1 MAHSLAREPTET
13 SGYQF
18 VALQHSYHERPQRN
32 YRLSLLQ
39 QPKQSR
45 MCGFGEKVDRRPVD
59 PPPIIQL
66 EFTDAQ
72 SSFTPAP
79 GLESSYYF
87 LYASLIAPDS
97 VDELHFLRD
106 GKTRSTTG
114 SMVSSLYR
122 LKGIDG
128 KEGAF
133 FVFPDLGVRMEGIYR
148 LKFSLY
154 EIVNSEIYFCISIIS
169 DIFNVY
175 AAKKFPGMEESTQL
189 SRTFAEQG
197 LKIRIRKETRN
208 RKGKDS
214 GVQERTTYGDVADGS
229 SGDRDKVSRPLTP
242 DDDDENGVE
251 DRPTKSR
258 RLSNGT
264 RSAGGAASKSTH
276 STTPDHLPDCTP
288 STLPTPDS
296 HNRA

>member
-1 MAHSLAREPTET
+1 MET

-18 VALQHSYHERPQRN
+18 VGLHHSVCDRPQRN

-39 QPKQSR
+39 QPKHSR

-66 EFTDAQ
+66 ESIDAK
-72 SSFTPAP
+72 SPYTPAP
-79 GLESSYYF
+79 GLEDSYYF

-97 VDELHFLRD
+97 GDELHFLRD

-128 KEGAF
+128 KDGVF
-133 FVFPDLGVRMEGIYR
+133 FVFPDLGVRMDGLYR

-154 EIVNSEIYFCISIIS
+154 EIFNSEIYFCTSIIS
-169 DIFNVY
+169 DVFNVY

-189 SRTFAEQG
+189 SRIFADQG
-197 LKIRIRKETRN
+197 LKIRIRKETRSK
-208 RKGKDS
+208 KGKDS
-214 GVQERTTYGDVADGS
+214 SGTQEQTIAQADIVDAT
-229 SGDRDKVSRPLTP
+229 SGDRDTIGQSKVSRALSP
-242 DDDDENGVE
+242 DDDDGVE
-251 DRPTKSR
+251 ERPNKSR
-258 RLSNGT
+258 RLSNG
-264 RSAGGAASKSTH
+264 KCSTNGVPSRGPQ
-276 STTPDHLPDCTP
+276 STTTELVSDHAL

-296 HNRA
+296 HNRAC